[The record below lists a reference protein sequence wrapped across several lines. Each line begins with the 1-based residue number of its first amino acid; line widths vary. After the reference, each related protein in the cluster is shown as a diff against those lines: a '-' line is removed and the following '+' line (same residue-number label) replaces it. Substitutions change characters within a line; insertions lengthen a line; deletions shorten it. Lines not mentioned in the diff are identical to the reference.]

1 MNRTG
6 LYMYVIC
13 ETLPLIERENM
24 YLHFSDLDI
33 VLYFLAVWCCEYNLK
48 WQPGHAI
55 SILIDG
61 PEGPSKKVTPFQIF
75 LLTFLDS

>member
-1 MNRTG
+1 MRHS
-6 LYMYVIC
+6 L
-13 ETLPLIERENM
+13 EIERENM

-61 PEGPSKKVTPFQIF
+61 PEGLSKNLKNSYGHVRMRNQIRGNGF
-75 LLTFLDS
+75 EGFK